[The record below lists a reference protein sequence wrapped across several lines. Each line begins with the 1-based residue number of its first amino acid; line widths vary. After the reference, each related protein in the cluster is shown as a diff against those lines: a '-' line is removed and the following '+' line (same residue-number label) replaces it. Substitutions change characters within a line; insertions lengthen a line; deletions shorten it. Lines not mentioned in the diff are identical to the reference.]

1 MSKAGFIYFKNRAS
15 SLALVSMMSD
25 RRGILSEPHETARE
39 FLPWQAYGSAHAV
52 VLYVIFRRLIKH
64 LRYCGVY
71 PRRPLVLIGTNP
83 A

>member
-1 MSKAGFIYFKNRAS
+1 MSKAGFIYFENHAS

-52 VLYVIFRRLIKH
+52 VLYVIFRRLIRAALLANTYATVVFTQGGH
-64 LRYCGVY
+64 
-71 PRRPLVLIGTNP
+71 
-83 A
+83 